1 MADAVKGRC
10 VHCRADILVPDS
22 YHHGDHV
29 KCGQCGT
36 RHKVVRGERE
46 GVRLVLAD
54 IGPLRDAL
62 QSNQAMVGR
71 LEDELRGARHSIGLG
86 ANGIGIA
93 VAYLI
98 WQVALH
104 DQPLSTEL
112 LWRAAMVGI
121 GSGIFLELLN
131 YLALAKRKQ
140 IRRISAELEETRE
153 EGRSLQQKLRDASR
167 ASS

>member
-1 MADAVKGRC
+1 MAEPVKGRC

-54 IGPLRDAL
+54 VGPLRDAL
-62 QSNQAMVGR
+62 KANEAMVGR

-93 VAYLI
+93 VVYLI
-98 WQVALH
+98 WQVALK
-104 DQPLSTEL
+104 DQPMSTAL
-112 LWRAAMVGI
+112 LWQAVMVGL
-121 GSGIFLELLN
+121 GSGIALELLN
-131 YLALAKRKQ
+131 YVALAKRKH
-140 IRRISAELEETRE
+140 ITRITNDLEETKA
-153 EGRSLQQKLRDASR
+153 EGRALEQKIREASR
-167 ASS
+167 V

>member
-1 MADAVKGRC
+1 MAEPGKGRC
-10 VHCRADILVPDS
+10 VHCRAEILVPDT

-36 RHKVVRGERE
+36 RHKVTRGERE

-62 QSNQAMVGR
+62 KANQSMIGR

-86 ANGIGIA
+86 ANGLGIG

-98 WQVALH
+98 WQVSLE
-104 DQPLSTEL
+104 DMPFSTDL
-112 LWRAAMVGI
+112 IWRTVIVGVV
-121 GSGIFLELLN
+121 SGIVLELLN
-131 YLALAKRKQ
+131 YVALAKRKQ
-140 IRRISAELEETRE
+140 MTRLTDELDAARE
-153 EGRSLQQKLRDASR
+153 EGRALQQKIREASR
-167 ASS
+167 F